1 MVDLEFLDRHLYE
14 ILGSYELYLEKRYRG
29 VDGILRCRWD
39 SCTCN
44 FLKNVFFFKLRFFC
58 ILMSYVKNNF
68 KKIKNYYFNIFSSNK
83 YFKTVITTSF

>member
-29 VDGILRCRWD
+29 VDGILGCRWD

-44 FLKNVFFFKLRFFC
+44 F
-58 ILMSYVKNNF
+58 
-68 KKIKNYYFNIFSSNK
+68 
-83 YFKTVITTSF
+83 